1 MTVYHI
7 VSNYFKYVL
16 TEIYREGESSFLEIN
31 LKCITCL
38 RVATLTVLSGKV
50 YMLYGNN
57 V

>member
-31 LKCITCL
+31 LKCIACL